1 MVQKY
6 GLQGTYVV
14 GVEGERIRSPLGAT
28 PERLAGARDVVLRQV
43 IEELTDDVVVLLL
56 ELQARPD
63 DAFLKGEGL
72 VRHEVRQELLDLLL
86 LLAGVLEG
94 ALEVVGLRQVGIDS
108 LRRLDEEVVEEGT
121 TPLGTCKDLVSA

>member
-1 MVQKY
+1 MHHTHVGSIEHQWVWRT
-6 GLQGTYVV
+6 LGT
-14 GVEGERIRSPLGAT
+14 T
-28 PERLAGARDVVLRQV
+28 PERLPIARHGVLRQAV
-43 IEELTDDVVVLLL
+43 QELLDLVRELLL
-56 ELQARPD
+56 KLQARPD

-121 TPLGTCKDLVSA
+121 TPLGTCEDLVSA